1 MRGLAYRRHQ
11 RQRAKYRAIRCLRQT
26 FSPDMERV
34 TPKQV
39 ARYAVDRVPCSCSMC
54 GNPRRYFGMVTVQ
67 ELRASSPRRGEDA

>member
-11 RQRAKYRAIRCLRQT
+11 RQRAKHRAIRCLRQI
-26 FSPDMERV
+26 FSFDTKRI
-34 TPKQV
+34 TPTQV

-67 ELRASSPRRGEDA
+67 ELRASSPRREEDA